1 MKRILFVDDTRTFP
15 PKPDDDVN
23 TCRTS
28 KAAVDELE
36 WSIAYTT
43 EAGPF
48 DEIWL
53 DFDLGGGVYERP
65 ELLASRLRLYDTA
78 MPVALWLAEQAFYG
92 MPYKVDRIMIHTG
105 NPVGREAMGLL
116 LRRFG
121 YDVVDVTPHFG

>member
-15 PKPDDDVN
+15 PKPGDDVN

-53 DFDLGGGVYERP
+53 DFDLGGVYKRP
-65 ELLASRLRLYDTA
+65 ELYDTA

-92 MPYKVDRIMIHTG
+92 RPYKVDKLMIHTG
-105 NPVGREAMGLL
+105 NPIGRAAMGLL
-116 LRRFG
+116 LRHFG
-121 YDVVDVTPHFG
+121 YDVVDVTPLFG